1 MSDNTGDLVS
11 KIVEAN
17 TLESNGETE
26 AAIALYQ
33 EILELD
39 RGGNYGDVA
48 QQALNNLQ
56 QATTANIVPETRE
69 KKSSSWWSRLNIKA
83 KTSFILIGVALT
95 SSIGISTVAYI
106 LADKTITQQT
116 NSAEQAKSYAM
127 TKEIALFMG
136 DRYADIEAMSNLAIF
151 ADPELR
157 AKSSLQ
163 QKQNVLSQYLKAYD
177 MYNSIA
183 VFDLKGDLMVNS
195 SGKAM
200 NNHKEYIY
208 FQEALRTGKPFIGQ
222 PGFSKSSGIFAIYV
236 AAPIKDN
243 ITGEFIGVI
252 RARIPVANLQKLI
265 SAGRSYNAYLLDA
278 NGQVFSTSNPKD
290 LQQLLKSE
298 KEQTALPEFFDFQA
312 ELQSELN
319 RRADNSD
326 LSTTGRQKIAK
337 GDQSIF
343 YGQEEVA
350 YLTSLKELD
359 NFFLGELSDLGW
371 STLITIDNKSAF
383 AAQKQLLQVFALS
396 TIITG
401 LIVAALSRLIADR
414 ATSSIVEAAT
424 AVEQMGRG
432 NLSVKLEVK
441 GDDELANLS
450 SNINKM
456 AGQIEDLLSTQE
468 AETKQQRRE
477 KELLQQGVMG
487 LLLDVEGA
495 QRGDLTVKAQMTDGA
510 VGSIADSFNATI
522 SKLRELLQEVQTV
535 STEVGQLSMA
545 GEDSVRQLSE
555 SAISQTEE
563 INQALS
569 SIDEIN
575 QSVETVAN
583 YAQEAAKIA
592 RHGSIQ
598 AKEGDLAMDATV
610 DSIEKIRDTVANT
623 SKKVKQLAESSQEI
637 AQIVEIIS
645 GISEKTNLLAFN
657 ASVEAARAGEHG
669 EGFRI
674 VAEEVR
680 RLADRIT
687 GATKDIQQLV
697 NTIQQDTT
705 SVLQGMETST
715 SEVVNGSELVRMT
728 KINLKSLA
736 ETSQQIDEY
745 LKYISTSTIDQTN
758 TSQEVNQKISG
769 IATLAKTNS
778 TEAQNVVQSLQ
789 TLVSEAENLQSS
801 ISQFKLEA

>member
-1 MSDNTGDLVS
+1 MSDNTGDIVS

-17 TLESNGETE
+17 VLESTGETE
-26 AAIALYQ
+26 RAIALYQ
-33 EILELD
+33 EILDLD
-39 RGGNYGDVA
+39 RGGNYGNVA
-48 QQALNNLQ
+48 QQALDNLQ
-56 QATTANIVPETRE
+56 QATANIVEETRQQ
-69 KKSSSWWSRLNIKA
+69 KSGLWWSRLSIKA
-83 KTSFILIGVALT
+83 KTSFILTGIALT

-106 LADKTITQQT
+106 LANKTIIQQT
-116 NSAEQAKSYAM
+116 NGAEQ
-127 TKEIALFMG
+127 
-136 DRYADIEAMSNLAIF
+136 
-151 ADPELR
+151 
-157 AKSSLQ
+157 
-163 QKQNVLSQYLKAYD
+163 
-177 MYNSIA
+177 
-183 VFDLKGDLMVNS
+183 
-195 SGKAM
+195 
-200 NNHKEYIY
+200 
-208 FQEALRTGKPFIGQ
+208 
-222 PGFSKSSGIFAIYV
+222 
-236 AAPIKDN
+236 
-243 ITGEFIGVI
+243 
-252 RARIPVANLQKLI
+252 
-265 SAGRSYNAYLLDA
+265 
-278 NGQVFSTSNPKD
+278 
-290 LQQLLKSE
+290 
-298 KEQTALPEFFDFQA
+298 
-312 ELQSELN
+312 
-319 RRADNSD
+319 
-326 LSTTGRQKIAK
+326 
-337 GDQSIF
+337 
-343 YGQEEVA
+343 
-350 YLTSLKELD
+350 
-359 NFFLGELSDLGW
+359 
-371 STLITIDNKSAF
+371 STLVTIDNDLAF
-383 AAQKQLLQVFALS
+383 TVQKQLLKVFVFG
-396 TIITG
+396 TIVVG
-401 LIVAALSRLIADR
+401 LIVAALSRLIAER
-414 ATSSIVEAAT
+414 ATSSIIEAAT
-424 AVEQMGRG
+424 AVEQMGQG
-432 NLSVKLEVK
+432 NLSIKLAVQ
-441 GDDELANLS
+441 GDDELADLGR
-450 SNINKM
+450 NINKM
-456 AGQIEDLLSTQE
+456 AGQIEDLLFTKE
-468 AETKQQRRE
+468 AEIKQQRRE

-495 QRGDLTVKAQMTDGA
+495 QKGDLTVKAQMTDGA
-510 VGSIADSFNATI
+510 VGSIADAFNATI
-522 SKLRELLQEVQTV
+522 GKLRELVQEVQTV

-555 SAISQTEE
+555 SAVSQTQE

-610 DSIEKIRDTVANT
+610 NSIEKIRDTVANT

-728 KINLKSLA
+728 KINLRSLA
-736 ETSQQIDEY
+736 ETSNQIDEY

-758 TSQEVNQKISG
+758 TSQEVNHKISG

-778 TEAQNVVQSLQ
+778 TEAQNVVQSLR

>member
-1 MSDNTGDLVS
+1 M
-11 KIVEAN
+11 
-17 TLESNGETE
+17 GE
-26 AAIALYQ
+26 
-33 EILELD
+33 
-39 RGGNYGDVA
+39 
-48 QQALNNLQ
+48 
-56 QATTANIVPETRE
+56 
-69 KKSSSWWSRLNIKA
+69 
-83 KTSFILIGVALT
+83 
-95 SSIGISTVAYI
+95 
-106 LADKTITQQT
+106 
-116 NSAEQAKSYAM
+116 
-127 TKEIALFMG
+127 
-136 DRYADIEAMSNLAIF
+136 
-151 ADPELR
+151 
-157 AKSSLQ
+157 
-163 QKQNVLSQYLKAYD
+163 
-177 MYNSIA
+177 
-183 VFDLKGDLMVNS
+183 
-195 SGKAM
+195 
-200 NNHKEYIY
+200 
-208 FQEALRTGKPFIGQ
+208 
-222 PGFSKSSGIFAIYV
+222 
-236 AAPIKDN
+236 
-243 ITGEFIGVI
+243 
-252 RARIPVANLQKLI
+252 
-265 SAGRSYNAYLLDA
+265 
-278 NGQVFSTSNPKD
+278 
-290 LQQLLKSE
+290 
-298 KEQTALPEFFDFQA
+298 
-312 ELQSELN
+312 
-319 RRADNSD
+319 
-326 LSTTGRQKIAK
+326 
-337 GDQSIF
+337 
-343 YGQEEVA
+343 
-350 YLTSLKELD
+350 
-359 NFFLGELSDLGW
+359 
-371 STLITIDNKSAF
+371 
-383 AAQKQLLQVFALS
+383 
-396 TIITG
+396 
-401 LIVAALSRLIADR
+401 
-414 ATSSIVEAAT
+414 
-424 AVEQMGRG
+424 G

-441 GDDELANLS
+441 GEDELADLS

-456 AGQIEDLLSTQE
+456 AGQVEYLLFTQE
-468 AETKQQRRE
+468 AETKQLRRE
-477 KELLQQGVMG
+477 KERLQQGVMG

-495 QRGDLTVKAQMTDGA
+495 QRGDLTVRAQMTEGA

-522 SKLRELLQEVQTV
+522 STLRKLLQEVQTV

-555 SAISQTEE
+555 SAISQTQE

-687 GATKDIQQLV
+687 EATKDIQQLV

-728 KINLKSLA
+728 KLNLKSLA

-745 LKYISTSTIDQTN
+745 LKYISTSTTDQTN
-758 TSQEVNQKISG
+758 TSHEVNQKISG